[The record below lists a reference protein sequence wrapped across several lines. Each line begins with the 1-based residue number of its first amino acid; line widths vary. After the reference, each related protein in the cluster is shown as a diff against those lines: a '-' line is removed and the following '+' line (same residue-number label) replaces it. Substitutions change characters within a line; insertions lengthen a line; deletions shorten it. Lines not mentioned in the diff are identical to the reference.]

1 MRAQGH
7 TWDKLRFCTIT
18 STTAEFADQVASIIQ
33 GAGEG
38 ISISLTAD
46 SQDINLELR
55 NMDPQTFKRF
65 SSSAKRMLQ
74 LADVKTA
81 DVTIKADAK
90 GAEEILG
97 KLNNSHT
104 ARINVAFE

>member
-1 MRAQGH
+1 MKAQGH
-7 TWDKLRFCTIT
+7 TWDKLRSCTIT

-33 GAGEG
+33 GSGEG

-46 SQDINLELR
+46 SHDLNLELR
-55 NMDPQTFKRF
+55 DMNPQTFKKF
-65 SSSAKRMLQ
+65 SSSARRMLQ
-74 LADVKTA
+74 LAEVKTA

-97 KLNNSHT
+97 KLNNNHT
-104 ARINVAFE
+104 ARINIAFE